1 MRINKDSLKARA
13 NNIAKEL
20 SISQNVVY
28 DRFFFDAF
36 LARLAASPYK
46 DNFVLKGGLYLSSVL
61 GVHSRSTIDMDFH
74 IKSLLMEKE
83 NVMKV
88 VADITKIDLGDSIVF
103 QVLEASDIMPEDIY
117 GGFQVKVTA
126 KLDNV
131 RHTFGIDI
139 ATGDPIVPS
148 DRNYDYQCLVTG
160 EVLPIKAYSLES
172 VIAEKL
178 ETVLAKQFANS
189 RSKDYYDLYIL
200 RKTQRDNVALDVLKE
215 AFKETCKYR
224 GFSIG
229 KEEALNL
236 IEGIS
241 KNTQINVRWLAYTKR
256 NNYAQG
262 LALEDVMA
270 EIRDWA
276 KEAM

>member
-36 LARLAASPYK
+36 LARLTASPYK

-83 NVMKV
+83 NIMKV
-88 VADITKIDLGDSIVF
+88 VADITNIDLGDGIVF
-103 QVLEASDIMPEDIY
+103 QVLEAGDIMPEDIY

-148 DRNYDYQCLVTG
+148 DRNYDYRCLVTG

-215 AFKETCKYR
+215 AFKETCKHR

-241 KNTQINVRWLAYTKR
+241 KTLRSMSVGWP
-256 NNYAQG
+256 
-262 LALEDVMA
+262 
-270 EIRDWA
+270 IR
-276 KEAM
+276 KETITRKA

>member
-20 SISQNVVY
+20 NISQNVVY

-46 DNFVLKGGLYLSSVL
+46 NSFILKGGLYLSSVL
-61 GVHSRSTIDMDFH
+61 GVHSRSTVDMDFH
-74 IKSLLMEKE
+74 LKNLSMEKA
-83 NVMKV
+83 N
-88 VADITKIDLGDSIVF
+88 ITKIVGEIAKIDLGDDIVF
-103 QVLEASDIMPEDIY
+103 EVLDTTDIRPQDIY

-131 RHTFGIDI
+131 RHTFGIDV

-148 DRNYDYQCLVTG
+148 DRNYDYRCLVTG
-160 EVLPIKAYSLES
+160 EVLPIKTYSLES

-189 RSKDYYDLYIL
+189 RSKDYYDLYVL
-200 RKTQRDNVALDVLKE
+200 RKTQRDNVVPDALKE
-215 AFKETCKYR
+215 AFKEACKYR
-224 GFSIG
+224 RFSIG

-241 KNTQINVRWLAYTKR
+241 KNSQINVRWQAYANR
-256 NNYAQG
+256 NSYAQG
-262 LALEDVMA
+262 LVLEDVMA
-270 EIRDWA
+270 AICDWVKEI
-276 KEAM
+276 M